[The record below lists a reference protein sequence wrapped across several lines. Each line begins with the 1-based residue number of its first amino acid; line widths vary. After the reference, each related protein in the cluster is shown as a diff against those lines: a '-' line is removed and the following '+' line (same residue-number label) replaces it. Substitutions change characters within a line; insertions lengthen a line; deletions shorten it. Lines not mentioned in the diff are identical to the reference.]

1 VKDNPDKP
9 WNWKWLSQNAM
20 IYQKKCW
27 TAVSVIENKWL
38 EKMYEPSSNY
48 VIILKEH
55 FEKLSF

>member
-1 VKDNPDKP
+1 
-9 WNWKWLSQNAM
+9 
-20 IYQKKCW
+20 
-27 TAVSVIENKWL
+27 VSVIENKWL